1 MNLPLA
7 IVTSLH
13 GEGRWRAWL
22 GREFHDD
29 ARTDVGF
36 TRNLQFSVDEF
47 RHPSRHGEAETETGK
62 RPLGRSISLM
72 KGVED
77 GVKLVLLDP
86 GARIGDLELHAGASR
101 RR

>member
-7 IVTSLH
+7 IITSLH

-62 RPLGRSISLM
+62 RPLGRIISLM
-72 KGVED
+72 KGLED
-77 GVKLVLLDP
+77 G
-86 GARIGDLELHAGASR
+86 I
-101 RR
+101 